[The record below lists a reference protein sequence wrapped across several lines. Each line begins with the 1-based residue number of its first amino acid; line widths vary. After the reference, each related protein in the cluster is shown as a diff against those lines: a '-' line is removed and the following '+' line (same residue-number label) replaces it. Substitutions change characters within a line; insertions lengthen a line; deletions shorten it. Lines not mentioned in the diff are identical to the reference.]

1 MSTSDN
7 ANTSRFKFRLQSPT
21 PARPNIL
28 STSFRK
34 SQPRDTAPSSSN
46 TPKDKGKDREKEK
59 GKDKE
64 GSLVCQATRDTIHQV
79 LLTYCPRGDGLEGIA
94 DILAQMYELMHEK
107 DFTVFATS
115 TLEKKMSKAER
126 KKTRPLHLV
135 AIMLAELKDGTD
147 PVAPSVFIPSSISQK
162 SSGGRKVTVE
172 DDEEDDDDDDE
183 DEDEDDDDEDKDDED
198 KDDEDK
204 DEGGSSVK
212 NEQSTQRQSFPYAL
226 YSSRTNLMAPK
237 STQTVFWKPSPSSPE
252 PLSTSPLSTVNA
264 EIRSR
269 HRGVDWKAVTSDHT
283 TPVRKHRIRFITVY
297 CHELHKVKA
306 LPDPGVLVPTVWTSM
321 NGDILILY
329 NARSAQAVK
338 GADPHRVWYFE
349 DGWKNITKVWNE
361 GLDEAHIAH
370 PDQIGMCD
378 YFLTKNAGKPSWIQ
392 SASQRAK
399 IRRYASK

>member
-183 DEDEDDDDEDKDDED
+183 DEDDEDEDDEDEDDDDEDKDDED

-204 DEGGSSVK
+204 DEVHSNRLLVVIAWESAH
-212 NEQSTQRQSFPYAL
+212 R
-226 YSSRTNLMAPK
+226 
-237 STQTVFWKPSPSSPE
+237 KPGPSSPE

>member
-7 ANTSRFKFRLQSPT
+7 VNTSRFKFRLQSPT
-21 PARPNIL
+21 PIL

-34 SQPRDTAPSSSN
+34 SQPKDSAPSGSN
-46 TPKDKGKDREKEK
+46 TSKDKGKGREKDRD
-59 GKDKE
+59 KDKD

-79 LLTYCPRGDGLEGIA
+79 LLTYCPGEDGLEAIA

-115 TLEKKMSKAER
+115 TLENKMSKAER
-126 KKTRPLHLV
+126 KKTKPLHLV

-147 PVAPSVFIPSSISQK
+147 PVAPSVFVPSSISQK

-172 DDEEDDDDDDE
+172 EVDEEEEEEEEEEE
-183 DEDEDDDDEDKDDED
+183 DEGD
-198 KDDEDK
+198 
-204 DEGGSSVK
+204 SSAK
-212 NEQSTQRQSFPYAL
+212 NETSTQSPLKPPSGRHGLGARPPVSVHMKIEGL
-226 YSSRTNLMAPK
+226 SAPLAN
-237 STQTVFWKPSPSSPE
+237 KPLEKPGRSSPE

-264 EIRSR
+264 EVRSR

-283 TPVRKHRIRFITVY
+283 TPIRKHRIRFVTVY
-297 CHELHKVKA
+297 CHELHKVKT
-306 LPDPGVLVPTVWTSM
+306 LPNPGVLVPAVWTSM

-329 NARSAQAVK
+329 NVRSAQAIK

-349 DGWKNITKVWNE
+349 DGWKNITKAWNE

-370 PDQIGMCD
+370 PDQVGMCD

-399 IRRYASK
+399 IRRNTSKE